1 MISLLSCRRGG
12 ASRAAL
18 TSVLAVAA
26 LVASG
31 CTSSRSSSTSNG
43 TSKGGPIPQTVTV
56 GLDSHVSTL
65 DPDKAIEPNELAALG
80 LVAGTLTAT
89 DSHGQNPHLSLAQ
102 SQEISSDGLTYT
114 YKLKSGL
121 KFSNGTPVAA
131 TDYAASVQRSIDDK
145 ANVHASFFAPIASVD
160 APDAQTVV
168 FHLKRPYASL
178 PTVIS
183 QPEFAVFPASQ
194 LAEKTF
200 FQKPISAGPYVV
212 KSFPSVNQLAL
223 TANPNYVG
231 NAPVIHDLV
240 FQYIQD
246 PGTRIAELRSGQIQ
260 YAADLPANALSQISG
275 GNLRVEST
283 KLFQGIY
290 LYVNNRNAPL
300 SDEKVRH
307 AISMAI
313 DRDKLNQIA
322 FSGKS
327 SPLLGFLPDTMTYHE
342 ANLPGF
348 DVAQAK
354 SLIQQSNCSSG
365 CSIKI
370 MVRNGLAS
378 YIDIAS
384 IVQQQLKE
392 IGIDVH
398 LDQVDPSVAAA
409 NEMDGGYQT
418 EVNGLIS
425 RADFPDGFLNLGLLS
440 TGGIHALYSG
450 YSSPATD
457 GAIGD
462 VIANADAKRAAAMKQ
477 INAQFAKDL
486 PYIPLLN
493 QVSFAGTSLP
503 SGALVYE
510 PSGLFYVNTA
520 GS

>member
-1 MISLLSCRRGG
+1 MISSSSRRRGG
-12 ASRAAL
+12 VPRLAVAS
-18 TSVLAVAA
+18 VVAVAA
-26 LVASG
+26 LVVSG
-31 CTSSRSSSTSNG
+31 CTSGGSSSSSNG
-43 TSKGGPIPQTVTV
+43 ASNGGPIPPTVTV

-89 DSHGQNPHLSLAQ
+89 DSDGQNPHLALAQ
-102 SQEISSDGLTYT
+102 SQNVSGDGLTYT
-114 YKLKSGL
+114 YKLKPGL
-121 KFSNGTPVAA
+121 KFSDGSQVAA
-131 TDYAASVQRSIDDK
+131 ADYAASVQRSIDDK
-145 ANVHASFFAPIASVD
+145 ANVHASFYAPIASVL

-168 FHLKRPYASL
+168 FHLKKPYASL

-183 QPEFAVFPASQ
+183 QPEFAVFPASR
-194 LAEKTF
+194 LTDKTF

-212 KSFPSVNQLAL
+212 KSFPNANQLAL
-223 TANPNYVG
+223 AVNPNYAAA
-231 NAPVIHDLV
+231 APVIHDLV

-246 PGTRIAELRSGQIQ
+246 PATRIAELRSGQIQ

-275 GNLRVEST
+275 TKLRVEST

-290 LYVNNRNAPL
+290 LYVNDRTAPL
-300 SDEKVRH
+300 SDEKVRQ
-307 AISMAI
+307 AISLAI
-313 DRDKLNQIA
+313 DRNKLNQIA

-327 SPLLGFLPDTMTYHE
+327 SPLLGFLPDTMTFHE

-348 DVAQAK
+348 DVARAK
-354 SLIQQSNCSSG
+354 SLIQQSACASG

-370 MVRNGLAS
+370 MVRNGLTS

-384 IVQQQLKE
+384 IIQQQLRE
-392 IGIDVH
+392 IGIRVQ
-398 LDQVDPSVAAA
+398 LDQVDPSIAAA
-409 NEMDGGYQT
+409 HEMDGSYQT

-440 TGGIHALYSG
+440 TGAIHALYSG

-457 GAIGD
+457 AAIND
-462 VIANADAKRAAAMKQ
+462 VIANADSKRATAMKEV
-477 INAQFAKDL
+477 NAQFAKDL
-486 PYIPLLN
+486 PYIPLLSN
-493 QVSFAGTSLP
+493 VSLAGTSLP

-510 PSGLFYVNTA
+510 PSGLFYVKSA